1 LNRSTYQEG
10 AHAAE
15 VLRRAVGVV
24 PQVERRITPR
34 GSVAA
39 FYWRTPRLTHYELEA
54 SDEVILALHTGGSR
68 SVRTRTPRG
77 WSDWTSAPGQL
88 HIIPDRHAAAFKPDG
103 RLEFVSL
110 HFGADRLASLIGA
123 GSKSSS
129 SALPFRFAFD
139 DPFARSCVRA
149 LCSELHDPKELG
161 TLFTDSLTDTLCLHL
176 LRSSAALLPAQAPM
190 PSRIARAR
198 DRIQASVA
206 TGVSLQDL
214 AMEAGMSRFH
224 FAREFR
230 EITGEPP
237 HRYLTR
243 CRIEQAKRLLR
254 SRDASVA
261 DIALQVGYSSQSHF
275 TAAFR
280 SHLGRTPLQYR
291 AAPED

>member
-1 LNRSTYQEG
+1 MSRSTYQEG

-24 PQVERRITPR
+24 PQVERRATPR
-34 GSVAA
+34 GSLAA

-54 SDEVILALHTGGSR
+54 SDEAILALHTGGSR
-68 SVRTRTPRG
+68 TVRTRTPDG

-103 RLEFVSL
+103 RLEFVTL
-110 HFGADRLASLIGA
+110 HFGADRLANLIGS
-123 GSKSSS
+123 GSKPSLS
-129 SALPFRFAFD
+129 LPFRFAFD

-149 LCSELHDPKELG
+149 LCEELRDPKELG

-176 LRSSAALLPAQAPM
+176 LRTSAALVPAQAPM

-198 DRIQASVA
+198 DRIQASIA
-206 TGVSLQDL
+206 TGVSLQEL
-214 AMEAGMSRFH
+214 ASEAGMSRFH

-230 EITGEPP
+230 TVTGEPP

-243 CRIEQAKRLLR
+243 CRIEQAKLLLK
-254 SRDASVA
+254 SRDSSVA

-280 SHLGRTPLQYR
+280 GHLGRTPLQYR
-291 AAPED
+291 ASPED